1 MGPKEGGDPIQKMLT
16 FMRRPFTV
24 LFLAILFFYGCRS
37 GDSWPIP
44 RMEGGILV
52 PEDTL
57 SLGLSRCEG
66 AEWAEVHRSDG
77 YVNNAVMT
85 RFKGRYYCMWQESA
99 RDEDTPDTRIMYATS
114 ADGKSWEAPSTLVP
128 PTEDH
133 FASPGGW
140 LPRGD
145 SLTALVNYIYAPD
158 RSAGGSAYFI
168 STADGQSWTA
178 PRPVL
183 MADGTPVGGIFEQ
196 DPLHLPDGRTVGAVH
211 FRPGTTLCPVYTDD
225 PSCVRGWRKARFPE
239 GEGTPLEPSQYLAR
253 DGRLVMLFRD
263 QQSSFRKL
271 YAISDDRGASWSAPR
286 LTNIPDSRSKQC
298 AGTLADGQAFWVG
311 NPTGT
316 KSRRA
321 LVLALSEDGYLFDRA
336 CLLAGPGDL
345 PPRRKEGRYKTRGY
359 NYPKAF
365 VEGNTL
371 WVALTVNKE
380 DIRVVRVIFGEL
392 APRAH

>member
-1 MGPKEGGDPIQKMLT
+1 M
-16 FMRRPFTV
+16 
-24 LFLAILFFYGCRS
+24 
-37 GDSWPIP
+37 
-44 RMEGGILV
+44 
-52 PEDTL
+52 
-57 SLGLSRCEG
+57 
-66 AEWAEVHRSDG
+66 
-77 YVNNAVMT
+77 
-85 RFKGRYYCMWQESA
+85 
-99 RDEDTPDTRIMYATS
+99 
-114 ADGKSWEAPSTLVP
+114 PSTLVP

-168 STADGQSWTA
+168 ATADGQSWTA

-196 DPLHLPDGRTVGAVH
+196 DPLRLPDGRTVGAVH

-225 PSCVRGWRKARFPE
+225 PSCVRGWKKAVFPEGEGTPLEPSQYLARDGRLVMLFRPE

-271 YAISDDRGASWSAPR
+271 YAVSDDRGASWNAPR
-286 LTNIPDSRSKQC
+286 LSNIPDSRSKQC
-298 AGTLADGQAFWVG
+298 AGTLADGRAFWVG
-311 NPTGT
+311 NPTDT

-321 LVLALSEDGYLFDRA
+321 LVLALSEDGYRFDRA

-345 PPRRKEGRYKTRGY
+345 PPRRKEGRYKTMGY

-380 DIRVVRVIFGEL
+380 DVRVVRVIRGL
-392 APRAH
+392 AISLVENM

>member
-1 MGPKEGGDPIQKMLT
+1 
-16 FMRRPFTV
+16 MRRPFTV
-24 LFLAILFFYGCRS
+24 LFLAILLLYGCRS
-37 GDSWPIP
+37 GALGPIP
-44 RMEGGILV
+44 RMADGILV
-52 PEDTL
+52 PEDSL
-57 SLGLSRCEG
+57 SLGLPRCEG

-77 YVNNAVMT
+77 YVNNAVMA

-99 RDEDTPDTRIMYATS
+99 KDEDTPDTRILYATS

-168 STADGQSWTA
+168 ATADGQSWTA

-196 DPLHLPDGRTVGAVH
+196 DPLRLPDGRTVGAAH

-225 PSCVRGWRKARFPE
+225 PSCVSGWKKAVFPE

-271 YAISDDRGASWSAPR
+271 YAVSDDRGASWSAPR
-286 LTNIPDSRSKQC
+286 LSNIPDSRSKQC
-298 AGTLADGQAFWVG
+298 AGTLADGRAFWVG

-321 LVLALSEDGYLFDRA
+321 LVLALSEDGYRFDRA

-345 PPRRKEGRYKTRGY
+345 PPRRKEGRYKTMGY

-380 DIRVVRVIFGEL
+380 DVRVVRVIRGL
-392 APRAH
+392 AISLVENM